1 MSSLNTNSENIE
13 KVSETTGIV
22 GYSSS
27 YISLQAM
34 NGIFIN
40 GIGSGNSAQSELP
53 FSNEADEN
61 GFYSGMTNG
70 DFWISGQNGGAVIKS
85 CNRSTPGPNGPG
97 IGSIHINS
105 ANGDVVVNVPNGNFE
120 SNVAGDT
127 VNNNS
132 GNVTNNTTG
141 NQVNHIQGNQTTYTT
156 GNQVNYIQGNQASYT
171 TGNQYAL
178 ANGNQSQ
185 VALGSS
191 NTVVLG
197 TLNQLALGLCT
208 QITLG
213 DQINFNAVGLQNVV
227 LGDILDLFIGA
238 HNTVTVGFITDA
250 HPAGRAS
257 ASELEAKEVQAKL
270 ANHTIQIENVST
282 VARDCGAVIQSAGIH
297 VFT

>member
-40 GIGSGNSAQSELP
+40 GIGSGNSAQSKLP
-53 FSNEADEN
+53 FSNEADKN

-97 IGSIHINS
+97 KGSIHINS
-105 ANGDVVVNVPNGNFE
+105 ANGDVIVNVPNGNFE

-132 GNVTNNTTG
+132 GNVTNNTK
-141 NQVNHIQGNQTTYTT
+141 

-238 HNTVTVGFITDA
+238 HNTVTVGFITDE

>member
-53 FSNEADEN
+53 FSNEADKN

-105 ANGDVVVNVPNGNFE
+105 AKGDVVVNVPNGNFE
-120 SNVAGDT
+120 SNVSGDT

-132 GNVTNNTTG
+132 GNVTNNTKG
-141 NQVNHIQGNQTTYTT
+141 NQYSWAKGNQT
-156 GNQVNYIQGNQASYT
+156 QIAFD
-171 TGNQYAL
+171 
-178 ANGNQSQ
+178 
-185 VALGSS
+185 S
-191 NTVVLG
+191 NNTIALG
-197 TLNQLALGLCT
+197 TLNQLVVGLCT
-208 QITLG
+208 QIALG
-213 DQINFNAVGLQNVV
+213 EQVNFNAVGLQNVV
-227 LGDILDLFIGA
+227 LGDILDLYIGM
-238 HNTVTVGFITDA
+238 HNTVTVGFITED

-257 ASELEAKEVQAKL
+257 ASELEMHAVQAKL
-270 ANHTIQIENVST
+270 ENHIDLIENAST
-282 VARDCGAVIQSAGIH
+282 VARDCAAVLQSAGIH

>member
-13 KVSETTGIV
+13 TVSGTTGIV

-27 YISLQAM
+27 YISLQAV

-105 ANGDVVVNVPNGNFE
+105 ANGDVVVNVPNGDFE

-141 NQVNHIQGNQTTYTT
+141 NLTNNTT
-156 GNQVNYIQGNQASYT
+156 GNQVSYTQGNQTSYT

-185 VALGSS
+185 VAFGSS

-208 QITLG
+208 QIALG
-213 DQINFNAVGLQNVV
+213 DQINFNVGGIQNVV
-227 LGDILDLFIGA
+227 LGDILDLYIGA
-238 HNTVTVGFITDA
+238 HNTVTVGFITET
-250 HPAGRAS
+250 HAGRAS

>member
-53 FSNEADEN
+53 FSNEADKN

-105 ANGDVVVNVPNGNFE
+105 AKGDVVVNVPNGNFE
-120 SNVAGDT
+120 SNVSGDT

-132 GNVTNNTTG
+132 GNVTNNTK
-141 NQVNHIQGNQTTYTT
+141 

-171 TGNQYAL
+171 MGNQYSWAK
-178 ANGNQSQ
+178 GNQTQ
-185 VALGSS
+185 IAFDS
-191 NTVVLG
+191 NNTIALG
-197 TLNQLALGLCT
+197 TLNQLVVGLCT
-208 QITLG
+208 QIALG
-213 DQINFNAVGLQNVV
+213 EQVNFNAVGLQNVV

-238 HNTVTVGFITDA
+238 HNTVTVGFITED

-257 ASELEAKEVQAKL
+257 ASELEMHAVQAKL
-270 ANHTIQIENVST
+270 KQHTLDISSTNTQIRSMLVHLN
-282 VARDCGAVIQSAGIH
+282 DAGIH
-297 VFT
+297 LYT

>member
-53 FSNEADEN
+53 FSNEADKN

-105 ANGDVVVNVPNGNFE
+105 AKGDVVVNVPNGNFE
-120 SNVAGDT
+120 SNVSGDT

-132 GNVTNNTTG
+132 GNVTNNTK
-141 NQVNHIQGNQTTYTT
+141 

-171 TGNQYAL
+171 MGNQYSWAK
-178 ANGNQSQ
+178 GNQTQ
-185 VALGSS
+185 IAFDS
-191 NTVVLG
+191 NNTIALG
-197 TLNQLALGLCT
+197 TLNQLVVGLCT
-208 QITLG
+208 QIALG
-213 DQINFNAVGLQNVV
+213 EQVNFNAVGLQNVV

-238 HNTVTVGFITDA
+238 HNTVTVGFITDE

>member
-53 FSNEADEN
+53 FSNEADKN

-105 ANGDVVVNVPNGNFE
+105 AKGDVVVNVPNGNFE
-120 SNVAGDT
+120 SNVSGDT

-132 GNVTNNTTG
+132 GNVTNNTKG
-141 NQVNHIQGNQTTYTT
+141 NQYSWAKGNQT
-156 GNQVNYIQGNQASYT
+156 QIAFD
-171 TGNQYAL
+171 
-178 ANGNQSQ
+178 
-185 VALGSS
+185 S
-191 NTVVLG
+191 NNTIALG
-197 TLNQLALGLCT
+197 TLNQLVVGLCT
-208 QITLG
+208 QIALG
-213 DQINFNAVGLQNVV
+213 EQVNFNAVGLQNVV

-238 HNTVTVGFITDA
+238 HNTVTVGFITED

-257 ASELEAKEVQAKL
+257 ASELEMHAVQAKL
-270 ANHTIQIENVST
+270 ENHIDLIENAST
-282 VARDCGAVIQSAGIH
+282 VARDCAAVLQSAGIH

>member
-53 FSNEADEN
+53 FSNEADKN

-105 ANGDVVVNVPNGNFE
+105 AKGDVVVNVPNGNFE
-120 SNVAGDT
+120 SNVSGDT

-132 GNVTNNTTG
+132 GNVTNNTK
-141 NQVNHIQGNQTTYTT
+141 

-171 TGNQYAL
+171 MGNQYSWAK
-178 ANGNQSQ
+178 GNQTQ
-185 VALGSS
+185 IAFDS
-191 NTVVLG
+191 NNTIALG
-197 TLNQLALGLCT
+197 TLNQLVVGLCT
-208 QITLG
+208 QIALG
-213 DQINFNAVGLQNVV
+213 EQVNFNAVGLQNVV

-238 HNTVTVGFITDA
+238 HNTVTVGFITED

-257 ASELEAKEVQAKL
+257 ASELEMHAVQAKL
-270 ANHTIQIENVST
+270 ENHIDLIENAST
-282 VARDCGAVIQSAGIH
+282 VARDCAAVLQSAGIH